1 MSTQI
6 QAPAGVALT
15 KAAAEKKYP
24 AKMPRHGNASLYRRV
39 VIGLL
44 AIAVLAPVGLIIY
57 QSFLTAA
64 FFSPRAK
71 FGLDAYK
78 YVFTDKNFY
87 KALGTTAIFSF
98 GMVAIAV
105 PLGGLLAFLITRT
118 DIKGKRLLEIF
129 VLVPMFISSIVLAF
143 GYTVSVGPTGF
154 VSLFIRGLIGFVPWN
169 IYSLPGMILIAG
181 LSHVPHV
188 YLYVSS
194 AMRNLPSDLEEA
206 ARTTGASIWQVSRD
220 VTLPMVLPA
229 LIFAASLNILLGFE
243 TFGIPLVLGDPNG
256 IMVLTTY
263 IYKLT
268 TLFGTPT
275 YQLMAVVAVVLVL
288 ITLPLVWM
296 QRRLLRNARKY
307 AAMGGKG
314 ARVSTLKLG
323 TSGQVIALSII
334 GFWLFVSVV
343 LPIGGIAVR
352 AFVDAWGEGVNLWDQ
367 LTLSNFDRML
377 EVPSLVRGIINTVLL
392 SVVGGAVAVGI
403 YLMVGLA
410 GHRNWGLSNTVL
422 DYIVLLPRALPGLV
436 IGLAFFWV
444 FLFVPLLTP
453 LRPTLVSLFIA
464 YVVVGLS
471 YGLRLLQGTL
481 IQVAPELE
489 ESART
494 TGATIGRTW
503 KDVVIPIVRPGLA
516 GAWALIMIIF
526 LREYATGVYLMG
538 AGTEVI
544 GSLMV
549 SLLQTG
555 AMNTIAALSLIS
567 IVLTGAGLALAL
579 RLGAKIHD

>member
-1 MSTQI
+1 MSNPL
-6 QAPAGVALT
+6 PASVAGLLPPHGT
-15 KAAAEKKYP
+15 AAP
-24 AKMPRHGNASLYRRV
+24 AKMPIVANARLFRIA

-44 AIAVLAPVGLIIY
+44 TLAVMAPVGLIIY
-57 QSFLTAA
+57 QSFLSGP
-64 FFSPRAK
+64 FFSERAQLS
-71 FGLDAYK
+71 LDAYA
-78 YVFTDKNFY
+78 YVLQDPSFY
-87 KALGTTAIFSF
+87 KALGTTVLFAF
-98 GMVAIAV
+98 GMVLVAV
-105 PLGGLLAFLITRT
+105 PLGGMLAFLLTRT
-118 DIKGKRLLEIF
+118 DIRFKRLLEVL

-154 VSLFIRGLIGFVPWN
+154 LSLFIRDIIGFVPWKL
-169 IYSLPGMILIAG
+169 YSLPGMIAIAG

-206 ARTTGASIWQVSRD
+206 ARISGANIWQVSRD

-229 LIFAASLNILLGFE
+229 LVFAAALNVLLGFE

-256 IMVLTTY
+256 ILVLTTY

-275 YQLMAVVAVVLVL
+275 YQLMAVVAMVL
-288 ITLPLVWM
+288 ILVTLPLVWA
-296 QRRLLRNARKY
+296 QRRLLRNSRRY

-314 ARVSTLKLG
+314 ARVATLKLG
-323 TSGQVIALSII
+323 TRGQVIALSII
-334 GFWLFVSVV
+334 GLWLFVSVG
-343 LPIGGIAVR
+343 LPIGGITVR
-352 AFVDAWGEGVNLWDQ
+352 AFVDAWGEGVNLFDQ

-377 EVPSLVRGIINTVLL
+377 EVPSLVRGLTNTAIL
-392 SVVGGAVAVGI
+392 SVFGGAAAVAI
-403 YLMVGLA
+403 YLIVGLA
-410 GHRNWGLSNTVL
+410 GHRNTGFSNTVL

-453 LRPTLVSLFIA
+453 LRPTLISLFVA

-489 ESART
+489 EAART
-494 TGATIGRTW
+494 SGATIGRTW
-503 KDVVIPIVRPGLA
+503 RDVVIPIVRPGLA

-555 AMNTIAALSLIS
+555 AMNTIAALALIS
-567 IVLTGAGLALAL
+567 IIMTGAGLALAL

>member
-1 MSTQI
+1 MSI
-6 QAPAGVALT
+6 PINNSAAL
-15 KAAAEKKYP
+15 
-24 AKMPRHGNASLYRRV
+24 ASLSVPKLTAAPKTPKMANAARFRV
-39 VIGLL
+39 IVISLL
-44 AIAVLAPVGLIIY
+44 ALAVLAPVGLIVY
-57 QSFLTAA
+57 QSFLSAP
-64 FFSPRAK
+64 FFSARAK
-71 FGLDAYK
+71 VSLDAYI
-78 YVFTDKNFY
+78 YVLTDPSFY
-87 KALGTTAIFSF
+87 RALGTTVMFAF
-98 GMVAIAV
+98 GMVVVAV

-118 DIKGKRLLEIF
+118 DIRFKRLLEVL

-143 GYTVSVGPTGF
+143 GYTVSIGPTGF
-154 VSLFIRGLIGFVPWN
+154 LSLLVRETLGFIPWN
-169 IYSLPGMILIAG
+169 IYTLPGMIVIAG

-194 AMRNLPSDLEEA
+194 AMKNLPSDLEEA
-206 ARTTGASIWQVSRD
+206 ARTSGANIWQVSRD

-229 LIFAASLNILLGFE
+229 LVFAAALNILLGFE

-275 YQLMAVVAVVLVL
+275 YQLMAVVAMVL
-288 ITLPLVWM
+288 ILVTLPLVWM
-296 QRRLLRNARKY
+296 QRRLLRNSRRY
-307 AAMGGKG
+307 AALGGKG
-314 ARVSTLKLG
+314 SRVSALKLG
-323 TSGQVIALSII
+323 TRGQIIALSII
-334 GFWLFVSVV
+334 GLWLFVSVV

-352 AFVDAWGEGVNLWDQ
+352 AFVDAWGEGVNLFDQ
-367 LTLSNFDRML
+367 LTFANFDRML
-377 EVPSLVRGIINTVLL
+377 EVPSLVRGMINTIVL
-392 SVVGGAVAVGI
+392 SVVGGAAAVGI
-403 YLMVGLA
+403 YLIVGLA
-410 GHRNWGLSNTVL
+410 GHRNYGISNTVL
-422 DYIVLLPRALPGLV
+422 DYITLLPRALPGLV
-436 IGLAFFWV
+436 VGLAFFWV
-444 FLFVPLLTP
+444 FLFVPILTP
-453 LRPTLVSLFIA
+453 FRPTLVSLFVA
-464 YVVVGLS
+464 YVVVGLA

-489 ESART
+489 EAART

-503 KDVVIPIVRPGLA
+503 RDVVIPIIRPGLA

-555 AMNTIAALSLIS
+555 AMNTIAALALIS
-567 IVLTGAGLALAL
+567 IIMTGAGLALAL
-579 RLGAKIHD
+579 RLGARIHD